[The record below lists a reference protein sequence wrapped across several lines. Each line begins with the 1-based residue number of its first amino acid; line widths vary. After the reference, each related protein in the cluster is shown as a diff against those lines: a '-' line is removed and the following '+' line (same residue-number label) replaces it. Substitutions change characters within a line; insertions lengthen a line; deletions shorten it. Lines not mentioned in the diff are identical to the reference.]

1 MTIKELQDRAVAL
14 SDKYQVGSVT
24 PKDIGDLFN
33 DFMTYV
39 YTLQQN
45 LSSLG
50 IRKIY
55 PSYRDM
61 VNDVEPTANGI
72 KLKFGQ
78 LVAIASE
85 DEDAGK
91 IYSYAGDQSLEVG
104 GLQWVYVGKVAQLTA
119 ILNEFYEMQSTLS
132 TMSKQ
137 LSAHTIDLQAIH
149 ESLSNQSTA
158 IGGNTTE
165 IGKLRTALEV
175 QSTAVS
181 NNATNISNLQTE
193 LGKQSTAVFQNGIE
207 ISKLKDT
214 SISSVDVSQLDSLTD
229 ILISSRG
236 QADLW
241 LTKVLGDNT
250 LIVGRVFMFEDLL
263 LHKVTQVVLSN
274 QSLEG
279 FPSGPHTTEGLTIF
293 YRFYGRTDND
303 VKKHV
308 WTEWKKLFNSDS
320 QVELETIEASVN
332 ELHDSLAVYET
343 TMNDAVTTLY
353 SSNPPFVEIDA
364 STGITIEKASISSN
378 YSVVYLQST
387 GTFVAKALGKYYSNW
402 GTWGKY
408 PLGKAYGVF
417 TLAGYTPVPG
427 KVYVKGAEFWMFDGS
442 TINKIG

>member
-1 MTIKELQDRAVAL
+1 MTIKDLQDRAVAL

-45 LSSLG
+45 FSSIG

-55 PSYRDM
+55 ASYRDM
-61 VNDVEPTANGI
+61 VNDLEPTANGF

-91 IYSYAGDQSLEVG
+91 IYSFTG
-104 GLQWVYVGKVAQLTA
+104 GQTSNIGELQWSYVGKVAQLTA

-149 ESLSNQSTA
+149 ESLSSQSTVVGNNTIDIGKLQKALGDQSTA
-158 IGGNTTE
+158 ISGNTKN
-165 IGKLRTALEV
+165 IG
-175 QSTAVS
+175 
-181 NNATNISNLQTE
+181 NLQTA
-193 LGKQSTAVFQNGIE
+193 LNGLSSAVSQNETE
-207 ISKLKDT
+207 ISKLKT
-214 SISSVDVSQLDSLTD
+214 ASISSVDVSQLDSLTVL
-229 ILISSRG
+229 LIGSRG
-236 QADLW
+236 HADLW
-241 LTKVLGDNT
+241 LTNKLGDSNF
-250 LIVGRVFMFEDLL
+250 IVGRVFMFEDLL
-263 LHKVTQVVLSN
+263 RHKVTQVVLSN

-279 FPSGPHTTEGLTIF
+279 FPMGSHTAEGLTIF
-293 YRFYGRTDND
+293 YRFFGRTDDD
-303 VKKHV
+303 VEKNA
-308 WTEWKKLFNSDS
+308 WTNWKILFNSDS
-320 QVELETIEASVN
+320 STKIETIAASVG
-332 ELHDSLAVYET
+332 ELQESLAVYEA
-343 TMNDAVTTLY
+343 TMNDAITTLY
-353 SSNPPFVEIDA
+353 SSNPPFIEIDA

-442 TINKIG
+442 TLDKIN